1 MSGRI
6 LRRVVVPGSSLE
18 DDTGEVVALD
28 LGGLSL
34 DGADTC
40 AETQDGISGLFRN
53 FNFSSLV
60 RSSAR
65 RTSLGSF
72 AASVA
77 FFAASVFAFSNSFFA
92 FLYFE

>member
-1 MSGRI
+1 MLPGRI
-6 LRRVVVPGSSLE
+6 VRIGVVPGSSLE
-18 DDTGEVVALD
+18 DAGEVVA

-34 DGADTC
+34 DGADTR
-40 AETQDGISGLFRN
+40 AETQDGIYGLFRN
-53 FNFSSLV
+53 FKFSSLV

-77 FFAASVFAFSNSFFA
+77 FCSLYLILY